1 MTSATTAD
9 ERMLDRL
16 ACALALPT
24 TAEQRATLRTL
35 AYEALRALTTDA
47 EVARIF
53 ASSPLVGPTKKQVN
67 PRPCIAGLRDMLR
80 LEALACLVHAWA
92 NASSEGR
99 AELER
104 IFQAIQHPTSHG
116 TRGAGRTGFA
126 FGKVATHDAAYTALR
141 KALAGRHAAMPA
153 PRRAAASP
161 GSGRGWARGAA
172 PASSPPRPTIDLAAM
187 SAPELCAAIDAAA
200 IRAGADRED
209 ILAVLASAKDE
220 RARAVVAE
228 AAGAI
233 RRRSHHPKDL
243 AALPARTPLGQR
255 VEEALVELMSRRAVR
270 STPGAPAPAAPAALV
285 LHPAPVARLGET
297 EARVIDLVLTSAGIP
312 GINALLDRY
321 HEAMVALSAT
331 TADLAGLRARLER
344 EEAIASPIDLAD
356 AKGAVGTAKACDV
369 FGLDGPATKAM
380 FGFDVPVFRW
390 EVRHP
395 HVPAVDPD
403 YIFRPVELFRLLM
416 ALVDNQ
422 RAYLHGHTGSGKTT
436 LVEQVA
442 ARLNWPFLRLNF
454 DSEITRLDLIG
465 RDTLINE
472 GGATVS
478 RFVDGILPQGL
489 SGPYILCFDELDF
502 VRPDVAYVMQRALEG
517 DGLVLTE
524 DGGRIVRPHPM
535 CRIVATGNT
544 VGQGDEH
551 GMYQGARPQSLALL
565 DRFTVWAHVDYM
577 APADRETLI
586 EKRVPELST
595 DLRTALCKFVEEHVT
610 AFKAAKVFQPMSPRA
625 MLALAKAI
633 VFWASRMP
641 GSRREAV
648 HHAVA
653 QVVLDRATQQDRAV
667 LKAIADRV
675 FG

>member
-1 MTSATTAD
+1 MTKHTTTN
-9 ERMLDRL
+9 ELMLDRL
-16 ACALALPT
+16 ACALAEPGL
-24 TAEQRATLRTL
+24 AQRRAAMRTL
-35 AYEALRALTTDA
+35 AYEVLRAITTDA
-47 EVARIF
+47 EVARVL
-53 ASSPLVGPTKKQVN
+53 ASSPLVGPRKTQVN
-67 PRPCIAGLRDMLR
+67 PRPCLAGLRDMLK
-80 LEALACLVHAWA
+80 LETLVSLVHAWA
-92 NASSEGR
+92 VDPAGARE
-99 AELER
+99 ELLA
-104 IFQAIQHPTSHG
+104 IFQAIHHPSVHG
-116 TRGAGRTGFA
+116 VSGAGRTGFA
-126 FGKVATHDAAYTALR
+126 FGKTPGHDADCAEVRENMAE
-141 KALAGRHAAMPA
+141 RHAAMPA
-153 PRRAAASP
+153 HRSSAAKPR
-161 GSGRGWARGAA
+161 SGRGWALSTTSA
-172 PASSPPRPTIDLAAM
+172 PAPAKPTIDLGTLTV
-187 SAPELCAAIDAAA
+187 PDLCAAIDAAA
-200 IRAGADRED
+200 IRTGADRED
-209 ILAVLASAKDE
+209 ILRVLASARDA
-220 RARAVVAE
+220 RAREVVGE
-228 AAGAI
+228 AAAAVT
-233 RRRSHHPKDL
+233 RRSGHHPNDL
-243 AALPARTPLGQR
+243 ADVPARTPLGAR
-255 VEEALVELMSRRAVR
+255 VEEVLVELMSKRMVTAEAAASSAAAEPPPV
-270 STPGAPAPAAPAALV
+270 PAG
-285 LHPAPVARLGET
+285 RLGET
-297 EARVIDLVLTSAGIP
+297 EARVVDLVLTSAGIP
-312 GINALLDRY
+312 GINDLLNRY

-331 TADLAGLRARLER
+331 TADVAVLRARLER
-344 EEAIASPIDLAD
+344 EDAAAKAIELAD
-356 AKGAVGTAKACDV
+356 ARGTVGAAKASDL
-369 FGLDGPATKAM
+369 FGMTTPAAKAM
-380 FGFDVPVFRW
+380 FGFDVPVFQW

-395 HVPAVDPD
+395 HVPAADPD
-403 YIFRPVELFRLLM
+403 YIFRPVELFRLLV
-416 ALVDNQ
+416 ALIDNQ

-442 ARLNWPFLRLNF
+442 ARLRWPFLRLNF

-465 RDTLINE
+465 RDTLVNE

-577 APADRETLI
+577 APPDRETLI
-586 EKRVPELST
+586 EKRVPDLPT
-595 DLRTALCKFVEEHVT
+595 DLRTPLCKYVEEHIT
-610 AFKAAKVFQPMSPRA
+610 AFKAAKVFQPLSPRG

-633 VFWASRMP
+633 VFWTNRMP
-641 GSRREAV
+641 GSRSEAV